1 MSLKI
6 SGYVTVWNAYQKDY
20 VLEDNTNYADVSF
33 STSTKDRRTGTYE
46 TDLQG
51 KLRFVG
57 SALDKI
63 RNTELKHKDRINILA
78 GSMNTYKGSN
88 GVTYNNFLVFDFEKL
103 ESSGGEHKPRKVETV
118 ETELVPIDT
127 DSLPF

>member
-20 VLEDNTNYADVSF
+20 VLEESTNYADVSF
-33 STSTKDRRTGTYE
+33 STSTKNKKTDKYE

-57 SALDKI
+57 SALDKV
-63 RNTELKHKDRINILA
+63 RSANLQHKDRINIIA

-103 ESSGGEHKPRKVETV
+103 ESGGQQERKVEVV
-118 ETELVPIDT
+118 ETELVPIDSS
-127 DSLPF
+127 DLPF

>member
-33 STSTKDRRTGTYE
+33 STSTKNKKTNQYE
-46 TDLQG
+46 TDLKG

-57 SALDKI
+57 SALEKI
-63 RNTELKHKDRINILA
+63 RNTELQHKDRLNIIA

-103 ESSGGEHKPRKVETV
+103 DSGQKQERKVEVV
-118 ETELVPIDT
+118 ETELVPILN
-127 DSLPF
+127 SELPF

>member
-1 MSLKI
+1 MALKI

-33 STSTKDRRTGTYE
+33 TTSTKNKDTGRYE
-46 TDLQG
+46 IDLQG

-57 SALDKI
+57 SALDKV
-63 RNTELKHKDRINILA
+63 RKANLKHKDRINIIA

-103 ESSGGEHKPRKVETV
+103 ESGRQQERNIEVV
-118 ETELVPIDT
+118 ETEMIPISDG
-127 DSLPF
+127 DLPF